1 MDTHDDIEQRLNE
14 FFEENLAALA
24 LESGH
29 SLSPEVKETARQ
41 QVLMYWRKL
50 RDIAERITDTEVRL
64 SLPQQ
69 QSPQGRTF
77 AIEGIVDIVREDERV
92 VMYDIKTH
100 DTAAIEANKQ
110 EYERQLN
117 VYAHIWQNLRGQ
129 RLDETAVICTQL
141 PEALKQATST
151 GDERRI
157 EYELARWEP
166 VIPIPFEPEH
176 VTDTVEEFGETV
188 DKIED
193 GCFTPVDLITL
204 QARLPGTTRTFASE
218 ICRRCDARFSCA
230 SYRAYAHAASQGTE
244 VRFRQYFD
252 DFGDDVEQG
261 ERVVAGLVAQLPT
274 T

>member
-1 MDTHDDIEQRLNE
+1 MTIQIDDIEQRLNE
-14 FFEENLAALA
+14 FFEENMAALA

-29 SLSPEVKETARQ
+29 SLTPEVKETARQ
-41 QVLMYWRKL
+41 QVLMYWRRL
-50 RDIAERITDTEVRL
+50 REVAERITDTEVRL

-69 QSPQGRTF
+69 QSPAGRTF

-100 DTAAIEANKQ
+100 DTAAIVANIAD
-110 EYERQLN
+110 YEQQLN

-141 PEALKQATST
+141 PDALRQAIGM
-151 GDERRI
+151 GDQRRA

-176 VTDTVEEFGETV
+176 VAETV
-188 DKIED
+188 TQFGAVVDLIED
-193 GCFTPVDLITL
+193 GCFAPADLATL
-204 QARLPGTTRTFASE
+204 QGRLPGTTRTFASE
-218 ICRRCDARFSCA
+218 ICRRCDARFSCT
-230 SYRAYAHAASQGTE
+230 SYRAYAHAASQGAE

-261 ERVVAGLVAQLPT
+261 ERVVAALAG
-274 T
+274 

>member
-1 MDTHDDIEQRLNE
+1 MSIQTDDIEQRIDE
-14 FFEENLAALA
+14 FFQENLAALA

-29 SLSPEVKETARQ
+29 SLSPEVRETARQ

-50 RDIAERITDTEVRL
+50 NDIAMRITDTEVRL

-69 QSPQGRTF
+69 KSPRGRTF
-77 AIEGIVDIVREDERV
+77 AIEGVVDIVREDERV

-100 DTAAIEANKQ
+100 DTEAIKANI
-110 EYERQLN
+110 EDYERQLN

-141 PEALKQATST
+141 PEALRQAV
-151 GDERRI
+151 GVRDEHRI
-157 EYELARWEP
+157 AHELARWEP
-166 VIPIPFEPEH
+166 VIQIPFEPEH
-176 VTDTVEEFGETV
+176 VAETVQTFGEIV
-188 DKIED
+188 DRIED
-193 GCFTPVDLITL
+193 GVFAPADLTTL
-204 QARLPGTTRTFASE
+204 QTRLSGTTRTFASE

-252 DFGDDVEQG
+252 DFGDDVEQAD
-261 ERVVAGLVAQLPT
+261 RISSGLSG
-274 T
+274 

>member
-1 MDTHDDIEQRLNE
+1 MTIQTDDIEQRLNE
-14 FFEENLAALA
+14 FFEENMAALA

-29 SLSPEVKETARQ
+29 SLTPEVKETARQ
-41 QVLMYWRKL
+41 QVLMYWRRL
-50 RDIAERITDTEVRL
+50 REVAERITDTEVRL

-69 QSPQGRTF
+69 RSPAGRTF

-100 DTAAIEANKQ
+100 DTEAIRANI
-110 EYERQLN
+110 EDYERQLN

-129 RLDETAVICTQL
+129 PLDETAVICTQL
-141 PEALKQATST
+141 PEALRQAAMVR
-151 GDERRI
+151 DERRI
-157 EYELARWEP
+157 EHELTRWEP

-176 VTDTVEEFGETV
+176 VTETV
-188 DKIED
+188 RQFGAVVDLIED
-193 GCFTPVDLITL
+193 GCFAPTDLVTL

-230 SYRAYAHAASQGTE
+230 SYRAYAHAASQGAE

-252 DFGDDVEQG
+252 DFGEETEQA
-261 ERVVAGLVAQLPT
+261 ERVAAGLAE
-274 T
+274 